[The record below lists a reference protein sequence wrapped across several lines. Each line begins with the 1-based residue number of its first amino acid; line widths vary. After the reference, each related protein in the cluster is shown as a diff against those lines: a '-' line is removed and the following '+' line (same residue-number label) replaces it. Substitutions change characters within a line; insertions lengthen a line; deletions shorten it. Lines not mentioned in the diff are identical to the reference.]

1 MQSKLLRALQEGE
14 YEKIGDEKTC
24 KVDVRIIA
32 ATNRDLKDDIAS
44 KKFREDLYFRL
55 NVFPLEI
62 DPLRDRKED
71 LPLLSKHFL
80 EQSCR
85 RLSMPALQLKNKHV
99 IQLQNYDW
107 PGNIRELQN
116 VIERGV
122 ILSMGKELQLDLP
135 GSSASVQDRTI
146 QEPDKE
152 RGQHS
157 GIITY
162 PDLKQ
167 LEKDNIVAALN
178 QSGWRVGGAGGAAEI
193 LETKPTTLA
202 SRMKALGI
210 QKEK

>member
-1 MQSKLLRALQEGE
+1 
-14 YEKIGDEKTC
+14 
-24 KVDVRIIA
+24 
-32 ATNRDLKDDIAS
+32 
-44 KKFREDLYFRL
+44 
-55 NVFPLEI
+55 
-62 DPLRDRKED
+62 
-71 LPLLSKHFL
+71 
-80 EQSCR
+80 
-85 RLSMPALQLKNKHV
+85 MPALQLKNKHV

-135 GSSASVQDRTI
+135 GSSVPVHGGTSQDLNRESE
-146 QEPDKE
+146 QYGE
-152 RGQHS
+152 
-157 GIITY
+157 IITY

-178 QSGWRVGGAGGAAEI
+178 KSGWRVGGAGGAAEI
-193 LETKPTTLA
+193 LEIKPTTLA